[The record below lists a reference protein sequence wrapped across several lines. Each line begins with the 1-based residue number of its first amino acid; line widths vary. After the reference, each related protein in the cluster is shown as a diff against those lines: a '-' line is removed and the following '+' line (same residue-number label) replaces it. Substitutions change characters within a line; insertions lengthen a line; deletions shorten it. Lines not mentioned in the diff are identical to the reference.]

1 MGRYREAL
9 ASITVPIWREGNE
22 SGYTLAYSGP
32 GSRPHSQP
40 TFS

>member
-1 MGRYREAL
+1 VGRYREAL